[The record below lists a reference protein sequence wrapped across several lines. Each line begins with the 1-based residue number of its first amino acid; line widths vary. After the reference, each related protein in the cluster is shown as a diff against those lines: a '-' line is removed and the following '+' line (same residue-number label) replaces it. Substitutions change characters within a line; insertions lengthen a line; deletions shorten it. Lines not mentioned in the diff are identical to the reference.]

1 MAYLLI
7 IVIFAVWVF
16 VDASKRKNNHI
27 GWPVVTLLVSP
38 VIALPVYLAKRHLKE
53 DEVRKGGTGWN
64 VIKNFAVAW
73 TITIIVA
80 SIVLMAELLEV
91 SPSISQAKM
100 AGMGWGLSIGVFWFV
115 VLVVTLALGFFLKKN
130 SVVERGPTGPLAEKR
145 PNSQSS

>member
-7 IVIFAVWVF
+7 IVIFAAWVF
-16 VDASKRKNNHI
+16 VDALKRKNNHI
-27 GWPVVTLLVSP
+27 GWPVLTLLVSP

-53 DEVRKGGTGWN
+53 GEVRKGGTSWN

-73 TITIIVA
+73 TITIIVF
-80 SIVLMAELLEV
+80 SIVLMVIIAEV
-91 SPSISQAKM
+91 SETSASMKM
-100 AGMGWGLSIGVFWFV
+100 ADMGMGISIGVFWFV
-115 VLVVTLALGFFLKKN
+115 VLVVTLVLGFFLKKN